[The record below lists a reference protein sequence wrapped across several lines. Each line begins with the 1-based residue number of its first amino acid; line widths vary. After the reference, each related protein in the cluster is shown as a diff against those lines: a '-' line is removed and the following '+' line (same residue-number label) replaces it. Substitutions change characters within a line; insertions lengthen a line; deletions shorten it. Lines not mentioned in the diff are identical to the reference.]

1 MSALVRPPA
10 NVQILEMGGRDRLR
24 YVLDLVLEDARKIGG
39 LQALGIVRDADDRP
53 PNAFQ
58 SVPRRA
64 PIERAHSAG
73 SARRVRGKRQAGG
86 GRLHH
91 ARRKLTGLAGVPLR
105 QVGERGIG
113 SSLRRGIPSVCREGP
128 EREWNAAK
136 RDKAFAYA
144 YMATSADPENHLNV
158 GAAQGTWNRDSP
170 AFGRLRPS
178 WSSWGRL
185 ADRPTLRLL
194 SAFLRWR
201 LRSYGFSDRLLPPG
215 VLDGSPK
222 QGSPSVVISQF

>member
-1 MSALVRPPA
+1 MYESQGRIRVRQNRVLLVEGSEDARFLSALVRPPA

-58 SVPRRA
+58 SVRDA
-64 PIERAHSAG
+64 LQS
-73 SARRVRGKRQAGG
+73 RG
-86 GRLHH
+86 
-91 ARRKLTGLAGVPLR
+91 LTPPDRHGEYAESDRPAVGVFITPD
-105 QVGERGIG
+105 G
-113 SSLRRGIPSVCREGP
+113 SSPGSLESLCVKSVNEASEARCAEEYLQCVAKVRNAK
-128 EREWNAAK
+128 WNAAK

-170 AFGRLRPS
+170 AFGRLRAFVEQLGTVGGS
-178 WSSWGRL
+178 
-185 ADRPTLRLL
+185 ADAAPT
-194 SAFLRWR
+194 
-201 LRSYGFSDRLLPPG
+201 
-215 VLDGSPK
+215 
-222 QGSPSVVISQF
+222 